1 MAIALGRTGRMER
14 TRGLETGIGVRSRL
28 GDFDL
33 YMFLTTLVLMGFGV
47 VTIWSAE
54 GQLPLTSFNM
64 GTKQA
69 LYGALGIALMFVV
82 ASIDYRFFNTLAWP
96 IYFLALGTLAV
107 LLVVGTVIGGS
118 QRWFVFGPVSIQP
131 SEFGKVAAIVALAA
145 FISSRGPA
153 MREFGNFV
161 VSGLIVLAPMALVF
175 RQPDLGTTLVYGVIW
190 LSMILMARTRLRYL
204 LFLAVMSIPGFI
216 VAWFFVFHDYQKD
229 RLLVSYNPM
238 IDELGEGFNI
248 IQARISVGSGG
259 LLGAG
264 LSGGTQSQADLLRV
278 RETDFIFAHAA
289 GMFGYLGML
298 ALLLSYALLLWRCLR
313 VVETSRDGFGQL
325 VAVGVT
331 GALFFQAFVN
341 IGMNIGLMPVTGITL
356 PFVSAG
362 ASSLWSFL
370 IAEGLLQSIR
380 MRHRKLAF
388 QAR

>member
-1 MAIALGRTGRMER
+1 M
-14 TRGLETGIGVRSRL
+14 
-28 GDFDL
+28 
-33 YMFLTTLVLMGFGV
+33 
-47 VTIWSAE
+47 
-54 GQLPLTSFNM
+54 
-64 GTKQA
+64 K
-69 LYGALGIALMFVV
+69 
-82 ASIDYRFFNTLAWP
+82 
-96 IYFLALGTLAV
+96 
-107 LLVVGTVIGGS
+107 
-118 QRWFVFGPVSIQP
+118 
-131 SEFGKVAAIVALAA
+131 
-145 FISSRGPA
+145 
-153 MREFGNFV
+153 EFGNFV
-161 VSGLIVLAPMALVF
+161 VSGLIVLVPMALVF

-190 LSMILMARTRLRYL
+190 LSMILMARTRIRYL
-204 LFLAVMSIPGFI
+204 IFLAVMSIPGLI
-216 VAWFFVFHDYQKD
+216 IAWFFVFHDYQKD

-259 LLGAG
+259 WFGAG

-362 ASSLWSFL
+362 ASSLWTFL

>member
-1 MAIALGRTGRMER
+1 MER
-14 TRGLETGIGVRSRL
+14 MRVGERGLGVRSRL
-28 GDFDL
+28 RDFDV

-47 VTIWSAE
+47 VAIWSAA
-54 GQLPLTSFNM
+54 GNPPLATINL

-69 LYGALGIALMFVV
+69 LYGVLGVIVMAVV
-82 ASIDYRFFNTLAWP
+82 ANIDYRFFNSLAWP
-96 IYFLALGTLAV
+96 IYFGALAV
-107 LLVVGTVIGGS
+107 LGSVLVIGTVIAGS
-118 QRWFVFGPVSIQP
+118 QRWFFVPSPIGTISVQP
-131 SEFGKVAAIVALAA
+131 SEFGKVATVVALAA

-153 MREFGNFV
+153 MKELGNFV
-161 VSGLIVLAPMALVF
+161 VSGLIVAAPMALVF
-175 RQPDLGTTLVYGVIW
+175 RQPDLGTALVYGVIW
-190 LSMILMARTRLRYL
+190 LSMILMSQTHKRYL
-204 LFLAVMSIPGFI
+204 GALVLMAGPAFW
-216 VAWFFVFHDYQKD
+216 VAWNFVFHDYQKE
-229 RLLVSYNPM
+229 RLLVSYFP
-238 IDELGEGFNI
+238 DKDALGEGFNI

-259 LLGAG
+259 WFGAG
-264 LSGGTQSQADLLRV
+264 LTGGTQSQADLLRV

-298 ALLLSYALLLWRCLR
+298 ALLLSYAILLWRCLS
-313 VVETSRDGFGQL
+313 VVETSRDSFGQL

-362 ASSLWSFL
+362 SSSLWTFL